1 MVELELLAVVWA
13 LKKCRIFL
21 QGLQH
26 FKVVTDHRPL
36 IPIMNDYTVDA
47 VENPR
52 LQRLKEKT
60 SLYNFTAVW
69 KKGKEHVIPDA
80 LSRAPVEEPTPEDSQ
95 LTQSVEHHVYRTS
108 SVIISEVS
116 SSTQQ
121 APTHLPDPRLEDL
134 KRTAQEDDVYQQLL
148 SAVAQ
153 GFPSSKELLPRPLLP
168 FWNVRNELSSHDG
181 LVLKG

>member
-36 IPIMNDYTVDA
+36 IPILNDYTLDA

-60 SLYNFTAVW
+60 SLCNFTAVW
-69 KKGKEHVIPDA
+69 KKGKNTSFLMPCHE
-80 LSRAPVEEPTPEDSQ
+80 LLWKSQ
-95 LTQSVEHHVYRTS
+95 
-108 SVIISEVS
+108 
-116 SSTQQ
+116 
-121 APTHLPDPRLEDL
+121 RL
-134 KRTAQEDDVYQQLL
+134 RTASLRSL
-148 SAVAQ
+148 
-153 GFPSSKELLPRPLLP
+153 
-168 FWNVRNELSSHDG
+168 WNTTSIAHPA
-181 LVLKG
+181 